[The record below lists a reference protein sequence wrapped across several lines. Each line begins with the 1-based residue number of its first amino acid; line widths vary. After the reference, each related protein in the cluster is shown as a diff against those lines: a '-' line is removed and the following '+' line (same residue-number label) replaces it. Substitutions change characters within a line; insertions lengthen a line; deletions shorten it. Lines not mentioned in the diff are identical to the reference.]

1 MTSNA
6 PISISTIFY
15 RRILIFNFFLQYCNP
30 PYTCNEQEAFWKR
43 QEAYSNLISEWK
55 YNRWETEE
63 VDQTCLKIDSRA
75 QEVDPNLFSGKEIGY
90 ADHIKGLYQL
100 GYFSL

>member
-6 PISISTIFY
+6 PISIFTIFS
-15 RRILIFNFFLQYCNP
+15 RRILIFNFFLQYCNA
-30 PYTCNEQEAFWKR
+30 PYTYNEREAFWKR

-55 YNRWETEE
+55 YNRWENDK
-63 VDQTCLKIDSRA
+63 VDQICLKIDSRA
-75 QEVDPNLFSGKEIGY
+75 QEGDPNLFFGKEIGY
-90 ADHIKGLYQL
+90 VDHIKSLYQL